1 MWTVIGILIVLAI
14 IGNLIKKKDV
24 PPTKSG
30 SQPPVVRPPT
40 SVRPESRQREAEPFR
55 EAAQRRNSLFN
66 NLEVVNKQK
75 PAPGS
80 EPDNGAVSITMTEA
94 LAIIM
99 HVVGFKDYMLTRYAI
114 TGLTNLAP
122 AYTSDLHY
130 AFMQQVPGKP
140 FYAIQQFNWARA
152 IDFSQ
157 IKRRNIS
164 ALYHFTHLD
173 NLKGIFSLGIM
184 TRQQIESAGYPFHYN
199 DELRLDGVR
208 DSISLSVGHINNKML
223 YKYSQGLSH
232 GDWVILKIKKEL
244 ISGPTQPSF
253 DFSLLLNRAVFC
265 KSNAASNAVRAV
277 SLGERKKHTA
287 FQTMFV
293 GDNDEESGDCPH
305 DIQAEILYLGNIPPG
320 FISEVIFYSADNIPL
335 WLRESP
341 VIITVDPSR
350 FSFR

>member
-14 IGNLIKKKDV
+14 IGNLIKKKET

-30 SQPPVVRPPT
+30 SQPVAPQAVVAK
-40 SVRPESRQREAEPFR
+40 PEARQRGAELFR
-55 EAAQRRNSLFN
+55 EAAEQRNSLFN
-66 NLEVVNKQK
+66 NREVVNKEK
-75 PAPGS
+75 PTLS
-80 EPDNGAVSITMTEA
+80 REPDNVPVSITMTEA

-130 AFMQQVPGKP
+130 AFMQQIPGKP

-157 IKRRNIS
+157 VKRRNIS
-164 ALYHFTHLD
+164 SLYHFTHLD

-184 TRQQIESAGYPFHYN
+184 TRQQIENAGYSFHYN

-232 GDWVILKIKKEL
+232 REWVILKIKKEL

-253 DFSLLLNRAVFC
+253 DFSQLLNRAVFC
-265 KSNAASNAVRAV
+265 KSNAASNAVKAV
-277 SLGERKKHTA
+277 SVDERKKHTA

-293 GDNDEESGDCPH
+293 GDNDEESGDRPY

-335 WLRESP
+335 WLRDSP

>member
-14 IGNLIKKKDV
+14 IGNLIKKKET

-30 SQPPVVRPPT
+30 SQPVAPQAVVAK
-40 SVRPESRQREAEPFR
+40 PEARQRGAEPFR
-55 EAAQRRNSLFN
+55 EAAEQRNSLFN
-66 NLEVVNKQK
+66 NREVVNKEK
-75 PAPGS
+75 PALS
-80 EPDNGAVSITMTEA
+80 REPDNVPVSITMTEA

-130 AFMQQVPGKP
+130 AFMQQIPGKP

-157 IKRRNIS
+157 VKRRNIS
-164 ALYHFTHLD
+164 SLYHFTHLD

-184 TRQQIESAGYPFHYN
+184 TRQQIENAGYSFHYN

-208 DSISLSVGHINNKML
+208 DSISLSVGHINSKML

-232 GDWVILKIKKEL
+232 REWVILKIKKEL

-253 DFSLLLNRAVFC
+253 DFSQLLNRAVFC
-265 KSNAASNAVRAV
+265 RSNAASNAVKAV
-277 SLGERKKHTA
+277 SVDERKKHTA

-293 GDNDEESGDCPH
+293 GDNDEEFGDRPY

-335 WLRESP
+335 WLRDSP

>member
-14 IGNLIKKKDV
+14 IGNLIKKKET

-30 SQPPVVRPPT
+30 SQPVAPQAVVAK
-40 SVRPESRQREAEPFR
+40 PEVRQRGAEPFR
-55 EAAQRRNSLFN
+55 EAAEQRNSLFN
-66 NLEVVNKQK
+66 NREVVNKEK
-75 PAPGS
+75 PALS
-80 EPDNGAVSITMTEA
+80 REPDNVPVSITMTEA

-130 AFMQQVPGKP
+130 AFMQQIPGKP

-157 IKRRNIS
+157 VKRRNIS
-164 ALYHFTHLD
+164 SLYHFTHLD

-184 TRQQIESAGYPFHYN
+184 TRQQIENAGYSFHYN

-232 GDWVILKIKKEL
+232 REWVILKIKKEL

-253 DFSLLLNRAVFC
+253 DFSQLLNRAVFC
-265 KSNAASNAVRAV
+265 RSNAASNAVKAV
-277 SLGERKKHTA
+277 SVDERKKHTA

-293 GDNDEESGDCPH
+293 GDNDEESGDRPY
-305 DIQAEILYLGNIPPG
+305 DIQAEILYLGNIPSG

-335 WLRESP
+335 WLRDSP